1 MWAQANACSMVHIL
15 RLQGVPLGPRN
26 AFIKCVMATC
36 DHPSDLVHR
45 IAYPSLG
52 RPGLR
57 TDWRLPALLP
67 EEEKC
72 SSASSNLQGVEAGD
86 IFRESLIASGKS
98 RRRNPWATAGA
109 LGFQLVLLLAVIVIP
124 LFHTDPLPKRE
135 TLTMLY
141 LQPPPAAG
149 VNPTSFQAPKPASTY
164 TPTSTGITAPV
175 HKTQEA
181 PPAPVGTTGGVV
193 GGVPS
198 GVVGGVPG
206 GAFSEMLN
214 SAPSVAVL
222 AKSAVP
228 TPAKRMRIASR
239 VAEAN
244 LIHDVAPQYPPE
256 AGRARIEGTV
266 VLMAVIGTDGSVQD
280 VRVESGLP
288 ILAQAAIDAVRQWR
302 YKPYMIDGEP
312 VEVDSRIT
320 INFNLSTS

>member
-1 MWAQANACSMVHIL
+1 
-15 RLQGVPLGPRN
+15 
-26 AFIKCVMATC
+26 MATC

-45 IAYPSLG
+45 IAYPTFE

-57 TDWRLPALLP
+57 IDSRVAALPA
-67 EEEKC
+67 EEEKQLPVR
-72 SSASSNLQGVEAGD
+72 SNLQGKEARRH
-86 IFRESLIASGKS
+86 FLSRSKS
-98 RRRNPWATAGA
+98 RPRNPWAAIGS
-109 LGFQLVLLLAVIVIP
+109 LVFMSVLLLALIVIP

-141 LQPPPAAG
+141 LQPPSAAG
-149 VNPTSFQAPKPASTY
+149 SNAMKFQAPKPASTY

-181 PPAPVGTTGGVV
+181 PPPPVATTGGVT
-193 GGVPS
+193 GGVP
-198 GVVGGVPG
+198 GGMVGGVPG
-206 GAFSEMLN
+206 GVLSEML
-214 SAPSVAVL
+214 SSTRSVPVL
-222 AKSAVP
+222 AKSPEP
-228 TPAKRMRIASR
+228 TPVKRMRIASR

-266 VLMAVIGTDGSVQD
+266 VLMAVIGTDGSVKD

-288 ILAQAAIDAVRQWR
+288 ILAQAAIDAVKQWR

-320 INFNLSTS
+320 INFNLSAS